1 MQGGGRP
8 AGSFRCRRHV
18 FRHRRGGWLVT
29 MAVVPVL
36 CGGGVG
42 AGSTGSRVPPGKK
55 GPGHRADPQ
64 RGAGAARA
72 AQRGCQQPHAH
83 PDSHAHQRPHFTVRL
98 AARPAMER
106 GGEPQRL
113 SCLAFHLQGCPVPSL
128 VYSLPHAA
136 WCDPPAS
143 PAAVSGRAPWQQ
155 ATNSL
160 PSTQCQALTA
170 SGPLHMLGRLLGV
183 SVPSSAFW
191 SDLRCQPPAPRF
203 HTDRVC
209 SFPTTGDRV
218 PVFAMVQVG
227 HPHEASRRAE
237 WGLSCSWPRL
247 QHSARVCTEPVLRS
261 RYFCDSVKGRGGRS

>member
-1 MQGGGRP
+1 MPSAPPLYSQAGRE
-8 AGSFRCRRHV
+8 AGD
-18 FRHRRGGWLVT
+18 GT
-29 MAVVPVL
+29 
-36 CGGGVG
+36 
-42 AGSTGSRVPPGKK
+42 
-55 GPGHRADPQ
+55 
-64 RGAGAARA
+64 
-72 AQRGCQQPHAH
+72 
-83 PDSHAHQRPHFTVRL
+83 
-98 AARPAMER
+98 

-113 SCLAFHLQGCPVPSL
+113 SCFAFHPQGCPVPSL